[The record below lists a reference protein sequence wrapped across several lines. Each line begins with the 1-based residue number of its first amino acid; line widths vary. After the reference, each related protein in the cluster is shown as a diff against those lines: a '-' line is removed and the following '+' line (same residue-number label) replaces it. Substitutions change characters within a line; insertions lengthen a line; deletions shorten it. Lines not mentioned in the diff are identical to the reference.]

1 MVAIKFSKE
10 LKKAIEKEVYEQLPT
25 SLKSEAEE
33 ITYEVCG
40 FVKMKIFFEEEQ
52 NNGFPQKA

>member
-1 MVAIKFSKE
+1 MVAIKFSKG
-10 LKKAIEKEVYEQLPT
+10 LKKAIEKEIYAQLPT

-40 FVKMKIFFEEEQ
+40 FVKLKMFFEEEET
-52 NNGFPQKA
+52 